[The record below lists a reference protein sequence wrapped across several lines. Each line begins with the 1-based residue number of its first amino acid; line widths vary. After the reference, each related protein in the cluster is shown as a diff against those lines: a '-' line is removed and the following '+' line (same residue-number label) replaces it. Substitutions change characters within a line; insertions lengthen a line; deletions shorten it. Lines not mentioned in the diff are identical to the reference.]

1 MASKVILELDYEDIN
16 RVAEDYLGK
25 KLSDTQCKRVLE
37 QLCDEVELPREDIE
51 TAIDWI
57 VMENC
62 MD

>member
-37 QLCDEVELPREDIE
+37 HLCNEAELPREDIE
-51 TAIDWI
+51 IAIDWI
-57 VMENC
+57 VMKDYMN
-62 MD
+62 